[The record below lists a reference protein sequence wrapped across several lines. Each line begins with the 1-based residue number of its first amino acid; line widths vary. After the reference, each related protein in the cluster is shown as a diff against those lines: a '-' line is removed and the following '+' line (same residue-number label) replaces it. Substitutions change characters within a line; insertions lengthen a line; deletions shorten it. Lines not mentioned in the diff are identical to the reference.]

1 METLSVGILY
11 LSFHNLLKRKVGVNR
26 YTNRKEI
33 NAMLGRHFLVPKNLR
48 IAVIKELKN
57 MNLIQEDSNGIMIID
72 YKLDISQDANK
83 LFKLLKL
90 F

>member
-11 LSFHNLLKRKVGVNR
+11 LSFHNLLKKKVGINR
-26 YTNRKEI
+26 YTNKKEI

-57 MNLIQEDSNGIMIID
+57 MNLIKEDTSGILIID
-72 YKLDISQDANK
+72 YKLDVSQDANK
-83 LFKLLKL
+83 LFKMLKL

>member
-11 LSFHNLLKRKVGVNR
+11 LSFHNLLKRKIGLNR

-57 MNLIQEDSNGIMIID
+57 MNLIKEDTSGILIID
-72 YKLDISQDANK
+72 YKLDVSQDANK
-83 LFKLLKL
+83 LFQMLKL

>member
-11 LSFHNLLKRKVGVNR
+11 LSFHNLLKKKIGINR
-26 YTNRKEI
+26 YTNKKEI

-57 MNLIQEDSNGIMIID
+57 MNLIKEEKEGILIID

-83 LFKLLKL
+83 LFKMLKL

>member
-11 LSFHNLLKRKVGVNR
+11 LSFHNLLKRKIGLNR
-26 YTNRKEI
+26 YTTKKEI

-57 MNLIQEDSNGIMIID
+57 MNLIKEDSSGILIID
-72 YKLDISQDANK
+72 YKLDVNEDANK

>member
-1 METLSVGILY
+1 MENLSVGILY
-11 LSFHNLLKRKVGVNR
+11 LSFHNLLKKKVGINR
-26 YTNRKEI
+26 YTNKKEI

-57 MNLIQEDSNGIMIID
+57 MNLIKEEKEGILIID
-72 YKLDISQDANK
+72 YKLDVSQDANK
-83 LFKLLKL
+83 LFKMLKL